1 MSSIDESY
9 HRTVKWQRTRKGI
22 LLSVWRSRRKA
33 SWQNHRDEL
42 LVWHKRWSNFLL
54 TQHDWWWDKWK
65 RHVRRWNWT
74 INLSCQRVRRIAKSV
89 IEWPELRVLK
99 AFGCDLNH
107 AYCTF
112 RNSSSKVRKSDD
124 SSCSTMI
131 YQFEDRVSRRLSS
144 SLSLCQACVDKL
156 IWDLSRRTSNK
167 KRYFRRADNEE
178 ERIVSNLNKC
188 RLRVLELIISRFIS
202 DARLVFIIVQ
212 ETVIIFEFEVK
223 KKVEQWVKM
232 KLLKSRKLE
241 EKVKAMKVKA
251 IETRDIYIEN
261 FVFE

>member
-9 HRTVKWQRTRKGI
+9 HRTVKWQRTRKEI

-54 TQHDWWWDKWK
+54 TQHDWWWNKWK

-74 INLSCQRVRRIAKSV
+74 INLSCQRVRRIAKLV
-89 IEWPELRVLK
+89 IEWPGLRVLK

-112 RNSSSKVRKSDD
+112 RNPSSKVRKSDD

-144 SLSLCQACVDKL
+144 SLSLCQVCVDEL
-156 IWDLSRRTSNK
+156 VWDLSRRTSNK
-167 KRYFRRADNEE
+167 KCYFRRADNEE
-178 ERIVSNLNKC
+178 
-188 RLRVLELIISRFIS
+188 
-202 DARLVFIIVQ
+202 
-212 ETVIIFEFEVK
+212 
-223 KKVEQWVKM
+223 
-232 KLLKSRKLE
+232 
-241 EKVKAMKVKA
+241 
-251 IETRDIYIEN
+251 
-261 FVFE
+261 